1 MENVSRQSKQKRQT
15 SKKGSQAKKTNGHDT
30 SQERRVRLTVEQSGI
45 FKQLI
50 QSANEAQAQL
60 NFALVAAGL
69 SEELVIGGDLD
80 VDEPYLIV
88 KNKLVQ

>member
-1 MENVSRQSKQKRQT
+1 
-15 SKKGSQAKKTNGHDT
+15 
-30 SQERRVRLTVEQSGI
+30 VRLTVEQSGI